1 MLCEI
6 APKVLMIEANEPPGT
21 YSIQMIAHALP
32 MIALAMYR
40 TILGCSS
47 DIRRDLSVKN
57 DRSN

>member
-1 MLCEI
+1 
-6 APKVLMIEANEPPGT
+6 MIEANEPPGT

-47 DIRRDLSVKN
+47 DIRRDLSVRN